1 MKRLSTIFISAICAL
16 WLGGCINDDVP
27 GRREVV
33 RVGDSLPD
41 FSVTMNDGSVV
52 TGDSLRKSVA
62 VVLFFHTTCP
72 DCQQLL
78 PQIQPLYDEYSP
90 RGVAFALIGREES
103 AASVAAFWREH
114 NLTMPYSPQE
124 DRAVYSLFAKS
135 LIPRVYI
142 SDDEGR
148 VRYIFTDDPVPSYSE
163 IESALEAI
171 L

>member
-16 WLGGCINDDVP
+16 WLGGCINDDVL

-33 RVGDSLPD
+33 RVGDLLPD

-78 PQIQPLYDEYSP
+78 PQIQPLYDEYAP
-90 RGVAFALIGREES
+90 RGVAFALFGENTTSQCHTRHRRIGRSTHSLPRALFPES
-103 AASVAAFWREH
+103 TLATTRGVCATS
-114 NLTMPYSPQE
+114 LPMTPYHPTQ
-124 DRAVYSLFAKS
+124 R
-135 LIPRVYI
+135 
-142 SDDEGR
+142 
-148 VRYIFTDDPVPSYSE
+148 
-163 IESALEAI
+163 
-171 L
+171 

>member
-1 MKRLSTIFISAICAL
+1 MKRLYAIFVIALCAL
-16 WLGGCINDDVP
+16 WLGGCIHDDAP
-27 GRREVV
+27 HRREKV

-52 TGDSLRKSVA
+52 TGASLREGVA

-78 PQIQPLYDEYSP
+78 PQIQPLYDDYSV
-90 RGVAFALIGREES
+90 RGVAFALISREES
-103 AASVAAFWREH
+103 AESVSHFWSAH
-114 NLTMPYSPQE
+114 NLSMPYSAQE

-142 SDDEGR
+142 SDKSGK
-148 VRYIFTDDPVPSYSE
+148 VRYIFTDNPVPSYHE
-163 IESALEAI
+163 IAAVLET
-171 L
+171 LQ